1 MPYTRPFDKWLAPSN
16 CGRVTHLLYFRFTI
30 VGISLAAIGEC
41 LQGPLY
47 VNRWDSNQGEG
58 FMITRALRNTIL
70 APLALLLA
78 WILPSACLADDTADA
93 NQSKTLV
100 YITSDQRIPFWNI
113 MSRGIQQQARALGY
127 QIQVYSADN
136 NAKQEL
142 EHLAR
147 ALRQNIDGLIIS
159 PTTSSA
165 GATLIKLAGA
175 AGVPVVVADIGA
187 ETDHYVSFIASDN
200 YQGAYALG
208 QILSQALQTRG
219 WQEGRVGIIA
229 IPQRR
234 LNGQTRTAGF
244 MQALDEAGI
253 LAGGMRQQVDFSY
266 QETYDFS
273 RDLIAS
279 EPDLR
284 ALWLQGSD
292 RYQGALDAIRDT
304 GRTGE
309 ILLVT
314 FDAEPEFIQMIADGS
329 LVGAAMQQPFLMG
342 ERAVESLHQHLQGE
356 PVMKQRKLPVLA
368 VSTANLARN
377 LPLIKRNVLGQPE
390 AP

>member
-1 MPYTRPFDKWLAPSN
+1 
-16 CGRVTHLLYFRFTI
+16 
-30 VGISLAAIGEC
+30 
-41 LQGPLY
+41 
-47 VNRWDSNQGEG
+47 
-58 FMITRALRNTIL
+58 MITRALRNTIL
-70 APLALLLA
+70 VPLALLLA

-208 QILSQALQTRG
+208 QILSQALETRG

-314 FDAEPEFIQMIADGS
+314 FDAEPEFIQMIADGR

-342 ERAVESLHQHLQGE
+342 EQAVESLHQHLQGE